1 METGRAAPFLSP
13 EDKEALSKAANET
26 LAWLES
32 HPTSSV
38 QLEELKEKTRN
49 LESVYNP
56 IFTAAYAKCEHV
68 AAPSAEGGA
77 PGDATGEGDAPGAE
91 GGDEYKPE

>member
-1 METGRAAPFLSP
+1 MESGRAAPFLSA
-13 EDKEALSKAANET
+13 EDKEALSRAANSI
-26 LAWLES
+26 LGWLEG

-38 QLEELKEKTRN
+38 QLDELKEKTKE

-68 AAPSAEGGA
+68 TVPDAAQPAEGQEGAEGGA
-77 PGDATGEGDAPGAE
+77 EGD
-91 GGDEYKPE
+91 YNKPE